1 MIGVVVFP
9 MTRKKDWTGNFGQ
22 LEQIPLEK
30 YDDLKRRFFESTHK
44 KVFILGNEKDY
55 EDMVDTLI
63 DELSEE

>member
-44 KVFILGNEKDY
+44 KSLYFRQ
-55 EDMVDTLI
+55 
-63 DELSEE
+63 